1 MINIP
6 LTERLKEIA
15 NLVSSQSFFI
25 TLFVI
30 LILTISIL
38 IINVKVKSKAPK
50 FIAAIVYIGIAILVL
65 ARYGYYV
72 LILNDSVVEKL
83 FKAFYF
89 PNSVVYLSMLVI
101 SLLLMIANIID
112 KKFSLFAKIINFA
125 AFFLI
130 WFLFVLLVD
139 TTKKAKLNFYNVKD
153 LYSNPTVMILLQA
166 SMAIFAVWISVVIID
181 LIVRKVADKI
191 DNKTKPNTIKN
202 EDSIIKP
209 LTKPIVETV
218 EIPPVVESIPQT
230 VIPPIEP
237 PVAEPIDM
245 TTYQDDTINQIIPSN
260 DFNRIDAYSIVRE
273 DNINSTVQ
281 EESDEEEIEIL

>member
-50 FIAAIVYIGIAILVL
+50 YIAAIVYIGIAILVL

-83 FKAFYF
+83 FNAFYF

-101 SLLLMIANIID
+101 SLLLMLASIID
-112 KKFSLFAKIINFA
+112 KRFSLFAKIINFA
-125 AFFLI
+125 SFFLI

-139 TTKKAKLNFYNVKD
+139 TIKKAKLSFYNVKEI
-153 LYSNPTVMILLQA
+153 YSNPTAMILLQA

-181 LIVRKVADKI
+181 LIVRKVGDKI
-191 DNKTKPNTIKN
+191 DNKAKLNSIKN
-202 EDSIIKP
+202 EKPIIEP
-209 LTKPIVETV
+209 ISKPIVETV
-218 EIPPVVESIPQT
+218 EAPYVVEPIPET
-230 VIPPIEP
+230 TPI
-237 PVAEPIDM
+237 AEPINM
-245 TTYQDDTINQIIPSN
+245 ATYQNDTINQIISNN
-260 DFNRIDAYSIVRE
+260 DFNRIDTYNTLQE
-273 DNINSTVQ
+273 DNINDTVQ
-281 EESDEEEIEIL
+281 EKSDEEEIEIL